1 MKEIILKFL
10 PPRIS
15 IPLMLH
21 IVLLIGMLRI
31 ENLNEK
37 ASHFLQVL
45 FANLPTAVIA
55 VTAILLYLVLL
66 TSYIVL
72 CFKTWKNLKP
82 KLGVLWD
89 KDKEPYCP
97 FHRTPLAR
105 HKMRING
112 KTETALNCPKCNKT
126 LPLIDDNANR
136 LSLTEARKLL

>member
-1 MKEIILKFL
+1 MILKFL

-15 IPLMLH
+15 IPLILH
-21 IVLLIGMLRI
+21 IVLLIGILRI

-37 ASHFLQVL
+37 ASHILQVS
-45 FANLPTAVIA
+45 FANLPISAVA

-97 FHRTPLAR
+97 FHKTPLAR
-105 HKMRING
+105 HKVSING